1 MAQSAAEHLKATG
14 GNLVPITEPS
24 WTYGLREMVER
35 HEKDLYRGNGLPG
48 ITTRMQ
54 SAENRLNSI
63 ERLIAE
69 QASKRDTKLN
79 LVLAGILTI
88 AGALVLHFLF
98 HVG

>member
-1 MAQSAAEHLKATG
+1 M
-14 GNLVPITEPS
+14 PPS
-24 WTYGLREMVER
+24 SWEYGLREMVER

-54 SAENRLNSI
+54 NAENRVSAI

-69 QASKRDTKLN
+69 QAKKRDTKLN
-79 LVLAGILTI
+79 LVLGGIVTI
-88 AGALVLHFLF
+88 ATALVLHFWF